1 MLVVGACFSD
11 KGYGGKVAPYRET
24 GHGSG
29 AGRVAARV
37 AGSGP
42 AVLLLHGIGGS
53 AASFAAQQGA
63 LDGFTTIA
71 WEAPGYGASADPAG
85 SGAEPADWYARA
97 AVNLL
102 HGLGHDR
109 AHVVGV
115 SWGGVIATR
124 IALRYPETL
133 LSLTLA
139 GSSRGSGRTPDGR
152 AAMLRRIDDLA
163 ARGPAEFAARRG
175 PNLLRPGAPTAVAE
189 RVVALMAQVRLPGYR
204 GAAAMMAAT
213 DHSADLGQ
221 VRVPTLVLV
230 GEHDRVTG
238 VPESEALAAGI
249 PGARFAV
256 LPGGG
261 HAVNQENPL
270 AFNAALGR
278 FLGQVERGQVQPS
291 GQQARR

>member
-1 MLVVGACFSD
+1 VL
-11 KGYGGKVAPYRET
+11 PYRET
-24 GHGSG
+24 GHDCGIG
-29 AGRVAARV
+29 HVAART
-37 AGSGP
+37 AGNGP

-53 AASFAAQQGA
+53 AASFAAQLGR

-71 WEAPGYGASADPAG
+71 WDAPGYGASADPAATDAH
-85 SGAEPADWYARA
+85 AEPADRYARA
-97 AVNLL
+97 AVDLL
-102 HGLGHDR
+102 NGLGHER

-124 IALRYPETL
+124 MALRHPETL
-133 LSLTLA
+133 MSLTLA
-139 GSSRGSGRTPDGR
+139 GSSRGSGRTVAAR

-163 ARGPAEFAARRG
+163 TRGPGEFAALRG
-175 PNLLRPGAPTAVAE
+175 PNLLAPGAPAALAQ

-204 GAAAMMAAT
+204 GAAEMMAAT
-213 DHSADLGQ
+213 DHSASL
-221 VRVPTLVLV
+221 RNISVPTLVLA

-261 HAVNQENPL
+261 HAVNQENPA
-270 AFNAALGR
+270 AFNAAVCR
-278 FLGQVERGQVQPS
+278 FLRLAEPGGQV
-291 GQQARR
+291 ARQ